1 MLNKIIV
8 DGYNMLHLVPSYR
21 EQIASDL
28 EAARAQLI
36 RDLQVYQ
43 AFKKVEITVV
53 FDGSPDIP
61 TAQQHQNLAG
71 VQVIFSHA
79 PSNADRLI
87 MNLIRKEKTQK
98 RLIVVSEDR
107 EIKNF
112 ALSAGS
118 SVLSPQAFYQRL
130 QLPSRDREYQ
140 NKFEHD
146 LSPEELD
153 EWKDIFG
160 VD

>member
-1 MLNKIIV
+1 MSNKIIV
-8 DGYNMLHLVPSYR
+8 DGYNMLHLVNTYR
-21 EQIASDL
+21 EKIASDL

-36 RDLQVYQ
+36 RDVQVYQ
-43 AFKKVEITVV
+43 DFKKVEIAVV
-53 FDGSPDIP
+53 FDGSPDLP
-61 TAQQHQNLAG
+61 SAQQHQNVAG
-71 VQVIFSHA
+71 IQVSFSHA
-79 PSNADRLI
+79 PSSADRLI
-87 MNLIRKEKTQK
+87 MNLVRKEKNKK
-98 RLIVVSEDR
+98 RLIVVTEDR

-130 QLPSRDREYQ
+130 QLPSRDRDYQ
-140 NKFEHD
+140 NKYEHD

-160 VD
+160 ID